1 MDNDRFRIILTYIIL
16 VLSVTVT
23 EGRNIV
29 VADSVTRIPL
39 PNATVTD
46 RNGVALGKSDNKG
59 RLPRIPQHRYPIT
72 VSFLGFNDTT
82 VADSSR
88 DTIYMSVNVSELP
101 EFVVETKSHRVL
113 HILAYVREYSTLT
126 TYTDTVFMFREKM
139 VDYML
144 PSDPKVKFTGWTIPR
159 PLSCKSY
166 YHFSNINGLDS
177 VSDVSRHHFSWSD
190 WINLPPAARLPKAL
204 VDKETATDT
213 LRAKYGKS
221 EIWDRSPDGITVEI
235 DVLSDRINRKWV
247 PYLNVFFR
255 ENLDFD
261 KFKVK
266 YSFNNI
272 TGDDLSELDLTGYTF
287 DIESRGRGHDMFL
300 FNKVDEPFFVNTQ
313 AEVFIIDK
321 EYIPVKEARRW
332 DKRDF
337 DIDQIGIYLP
347 SSAPELSQSILA
359 LIDRV
364 DNIDRDSVR
373 LGVQIDP
380 RIVSTRGRHNIN
392 IGNRVLS
399 LLKQLT
405 GISSYKHNKNFNN
418 NWNSF
423 KKKHRKK

>member
-1 MDNDRFRIILTYIIL
+1 MDNSRFRVILAYFML
-16 VLSVTVT
+16 LLSVIVT

-29 VADSVTRIPL
+29 VADSITRIPL
-39 PNATVTD
+39 PNASVSD

-59 RLPRIPQHRYPIT
+59 RLPLIPQHRYPIT

-82 VADSSR
+82 VTDSNS

-144 PSDPKVKFTGWTIPR
+144 PSDPKVKFNGWTIPR
-159 PLSCKSY
+159 PLSSKSY
-166 YHFSNINGLDS
+166 YHFSNLNGLDS

-190 WINLPPAARLPKAL
+190 WISLPPEVSLPNAL

-213 LRAKYGKS
+213 LKAKYGKS
-221 EIWDRSPDGITVEI
+221 EIWNRTPDGITVDI
-235 DVLSDRINRKWV
+235 DVLSDRTNRKWV

-255 ENLDFD
+255 KNLDFD

-272 TGDDLSELDLTGYTF
+272 TGDNLSELDLTGYTF
-287 DIESRGRGHDMFL
+287 DIESRGRGHEMFL
-300 FNKVDEPFFVNTQ
+300 FNKVDEPFFVSTQ
-313 AEVFIIDK
+313 AEVFVIDK
-321 EYIPVKEARRW
+321 EYISVKEARRW

-337 DIDQIGIYLP
+337 DIDQIGIYQP
-347 SSAPELSQSILA
+347 SSAPELSPDILA

-364 DNIDRDSVR
+364 DNIDQDSVR

-380 RIVSTRGRHNIN
+380 RIVSSKGRHNIN

-399 LLKQLT
+399 VLKQLT
-405 GISSYKHNKNFNN
+405 GISRHKFNKNFNN
-418 NWNSF
+418 NWKSF
-423 KKKHRKK
+423 KNNRRKK

>member
-1 MDNDRFRIILTYIIL
+1 ML
-16 VLSVTVT
+16 VLSVSVT
-23 EGRNIV
+23 EGRSLV
-29 VADSVTRIPL
+29 VADSATCIPL
-39 PNATVTD
+39 PDASVRD
-46 RNGVALGKSDNKG
+46 RNGVVLGKSDSKG
-59 RLPRIPQHRYPIT
+59 RLTRIPQYRYPIT
-72 VSFLGFNDTT
+72 VSYLGFYDRM
-82 VADSSR
+82 VKDSSN

-101 EFVVETKSHRVL
+101 EFVVESKSHRVL

-144 PSDPKVKFTGWTIPR
+144 PSDRKVKFNGWTFPR

-166 YHFSNINGLDS
+166 YRFTNLNGLDS

-190 WINLPPAARLPKAL
+190 WISLPPMARLPMAL

-213 LRAKYGKS
+213 LKAKYGKS
-221 EIWDRSPDGITVEI
+221 EIWNRSPDGISVVI
-235 DVLSDRINRKWV
+235 DVLSDRSNRKWV
-247 PYLNVFFR
+247 PYLNVFFS

-266 YSFNNI
+266 YNYNNI
-272 TGDDLSELDLTGYTF
+272 TGDTLSELDLTRYSF
-287 DIESRGRGHDMFL
+287 DIESRGRGHEMFR

-313 AEVFIIDK
+313 AEVYIVDK
-321 EYIPVKEARRW
+321 EYISVKEARRW

-337 DIDQIGIYLP
+337 DIDKIGIYQP
-347 SSAPELSQSILA
+347 TSAPELSRSILA

-373 LGVQIDP
+373 LDIRIDP

-405 GISSYKHNKNFNN
+405 GISSYKHNKNFKH
-418 NWNSF
+418 NWNSL
-423 KKKHRKK
+423 KKNRRGK